1 MCILPHPAHWKG
13 NERRF
18 FAVGAAVALSPS
30 FGACSSFMSIFRAAA
45 VLAASPVET
54 PRVNIDD
61 NAPFV
66 TPIRAANSVRVR
78 PLAFTIALN
87 AFFSLFICSC
97 VFIDYQVFAAKITNI
112 FLFSKILL
120 L

>member
-54 PRVNIDD
+54 PRVNIAESPD
-61 NAPFV
+61 NV
-66 TPIRAANSVRVR
+66 TPSKGAASVKV
-78 PLAFTIALN
+78 
-87 AFFSLFICSC
+87 
-97 VFIDYQVFAAKITNI
+97 
-112 FLFSKILL
+112 
-120 L
+120 